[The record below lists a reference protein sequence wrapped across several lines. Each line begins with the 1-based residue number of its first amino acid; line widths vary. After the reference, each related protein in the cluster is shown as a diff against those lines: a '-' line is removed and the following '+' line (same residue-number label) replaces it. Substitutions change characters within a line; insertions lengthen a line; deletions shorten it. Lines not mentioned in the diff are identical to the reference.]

1 MRYYLD
7 TNTLIFA
14 LLNDDEL
21 SADVKA
27 IMDDYSNRFH
37 TSTVCVQEMIH
48 LCQTGKL
55 TRDGGRRARGIC
67 PGDIMGMIKDFG
79 IAIVPVDERHLGTL
93 AALPLYDDHRD
104 PADRLIVAQAIA
116 DRVPLVS
123 SDGKFDRYVRHGLDF
138 VLNER

>member
-7 TNTLIFA
+7 TNILVYMLF
-14 LLNDDEL
+14 DRDEL
-21 SADVKA
+21 HRDTKA
-27 IMDDYSNRFH
+27 ILGDESNLFM
-37 TSTVCVQEMIH
+37 TSAVCAAELIH
-48 LCQTGKL
+48 LIQIGKIHV
-55 TRDGGRRARGIC
+55 RGQKDNGKACAIAIQHL
-67 PGDIMGMIKDFG
+67 DDFG

>member
-7 TNTLIFA
+7 TNILVYMLF
-14 LLNDDEL
+14 DRDEL
-21 SADVKA
+21 HRDVA
-27 IMDDYSNRFH
+27 NLIYNYGNILL
-37 TSTVCVQEMIH
+37 TSSLCVCEMIH
-48 LCQTGKL
+48 LCQIGKI
-55 TRDGGRRARGIC
+55 GSKKSSVS
-67 PGDIMGMIKDFG
+67 PGDIIGRLHASG

-104 PADRLIVAQAIA
+104 PADRVIVAQAIA